1 MEVSG
6 VSVGGVDSWV
16 FVDEGWSGLVDAVV
30 VMVDSGSALGRLIA
44 LLGIVLLEP
53 EVALLLLRWAGG
65 RVASASLVSSI
76 STILGSELGVAAC
89 RSA

>member
-30 VMVDSGSALGRLIA
+30 VMVDSGSALGRPIA

-53 EVALLLLRWAGG
+53 EVALLLLRWAGD